1 MKAWKQKLL
10 SDYIYLLVIVLFLYW
25 IIVYG
30 YPLFEY
36 KRNSLIFCNGHRDV
50 VGSFP
55 SQYTFC
61 CLPFCHL
68 LQKKHQT
75 KRNNGLMLRPKRI
88 MSEMVWLVV
97 LKCGIFF
104 FLKIRDDIEPNNL
117 QSN

>member
-36 KRNSLIFCNGHRDV
+36 KRNSLIFCNGHQDV

-68 LQKKHQT
+68 LQKNPQI
-75 KRNNGLMLRPKRI
+75 KRNNGLMLWPKRDNLRGGLVSCI
-88 MSEMVWLVV
+88 EMWH
-97 LKCGIFF
+97 FF
-104 FLKIRDDIEPNNL
+104 FKD
-117 QSN
+117 QG